1 MIKSIGALF
10 IAQDTGRILLAL
22 RSSKQSHPL
31 EFSLFGGKVNND
43 ETLIEG
49 LERELR
55 EELGQLP
62 LIIKTLPIDVYKSKD
77 KNFEYYSM
85 LIITPKE
92 FIPTLN
98 SENSGYVWVL
108 PGEWPKMF
116 HPGVKSM
123 LFNHSFIRQIKR
135 IINSQ
140 K

>member
-22 RSSKQSHPL
+22 RSSRQSHPL
-31 EFSLFGGKVNND
+31 EFSLFGGKVNSD

-49 LERELR
+49 LERELH

-62 LIIKTLPIDVYKSKD
+62 HIVKTIPIDVFKSKD
-77 KNFEYYSM
+77 NNFEYYSM
-85 LIITPKE
+85 LVVTPCE
-92 FIPTLN
+92 FIPILN

-108 PGEWPKMF
+108 PGEWPKMI
-116 HPGVKSM
+116 HPGAKSM
-123 LFNHSFIRQIKR
+123 LFNQSFIRQIKK
-135 IINSQ
+135 IISSQ